1 MYYTRASV
9 MINYM
14 GECTVYRP
22 GAHNL
27 FLEEDIIIFI
37 SRDLSFLVSLNCW
50 TLEITDNETLITPG
64 LGRLRNVGVILRISD
79 LDNYLDA
86 HFNVYSTYLIRHNLR
101 LIIYI
106 LALMLPFL
114 AYRYLT
120 EVSVG
125 KSKSEN
131 YQTYKRASVAE

>member
-50 TLEITDNETLITPG
+50 TLEITDNETLIMITPG
-64 LGRLRNVGVILRISD
+64 VGRLRNVGVILRISH

-86 HFNVYSTYLIRHNLR
+86 HFNVYSRYLIRHNLR

-120 EVSVG
+120 EVSVR

-131 YQTYKRASVAE
+131 YQMY

>member
-50 TLEITDNETLITPG
+50 TLEITDNETLIMITPG
-64 LGRLRNVGVILRISD
+64 VGRLRNVGVILRISH

-114 AYRYLT
+114 ARRYPT

-131 YQTYKRASVAE
+131 Y

>member
-1 MYYTRASV
+1 M
-9 MINYM
+9 
-14 GECTVYRP
+14 YRP

-50 TLEITDNETLITPG
+50 TLEITDNETLTMITPG
-64 LGRLRNVGVILRISD
+64 VGRLRNVGVILRISH

-86 HFNVYSTYLIRHNLR
+86 HFNVYSRYLIRHNLR

-106 LALMLPFL
+106 LALMLSFL
-114 AYRYLT
+114 AYRYPT
-120 EVSVG
+120 EVSVR

-131 YQTYKRASVAE
+131 YQMY